1 MFSPAP
7 VEWLLDR
14 AVVHPTVQEM
24 INKRITRSFPTF
36 FVLADFVCYVFV
48 LVTYSISIWD
58 TILRLVQQF
67 EKGLVPQITPQLH
80 PLYVGV
86 VWFIL
91 REIVQ
96 MISLI
101 VLGHFRD
108 GWVKD
113 ANNWI
118 DMTYILVIVINIVIL
133 ETKPMLMTAYQF
145 RTLATLSLMV
155 LWINIMVCHQCFIF
169 LSGFL
174 LLDAGCLL
182 LLTQMTLYSF
192 NFLTNP
198 LKNFLKVGC
207 ARS

>member
-36 FVLADFVCYVFV
+36 IVLADLMCYVLV
-48 LVTYSISIWD
+48 LVTYSIRISY
-58 TILRLVQQF
+58 TILHLVQQF
-67 EKGLVPQITPQLH
+67 EKGQEPQITPHHLR

-169 LSGFL
+169 L
-174 LLDAGCLL
+174 
-182 LLTQMTLYSF
+182 
-192 NFLTNP
+192 
-198 LKNFLKVGC
+198 
-207 ARS
+207 